1 MNRIKTNGW
10 DMAAILCIW
19 LLLYLFNIN
28 LSIWL
33 LIISGLFA
41 YFLSNLIRTIKWI
54 RKGR

>member
-19 LLLYLFNIN
+19 LLLYFFNIN

-41 YFLSNLIRTIKWI
+41 YFLANLIRTIKWI